1 MKKVEIF
8 VCVCI
13 VLSQVAAILGAAGLT
28 GYVAVV
34 CPIWL
39 FIALPAGIMVTIGA
53 NMAVNWV
60 AEEVNKRIWTS

>member
-13 VLSQVAAILGAAGLT
+13 VLAQFAAIVGAAGLT
-28 GYVAVV
+28 GYVAVT

-39 FIALPAGIMVTIGA
+39 FLVLPAGIMVSIGA
-53 NMAVNWV
+53 NTVVNWV
-60 AEEVNKRIWTS
+60 SEEVNKRK